1 MQGELAGPIGSN
13 FCRERLWGGRG
24 APPLPNPQHTAPSLC
39 LRREV
44 PECLLKQG
52 YMVGVGGGW
61 KGREFQEDW
70 AEGRDRGSEGERLSE
85 WRETHFW

>member
-52 YMVGVGGGW
+52 YMVGVAGD
-61 KGREFQEDW
+61 GREENSRRTGRKGGT
-70 AEGRDRGSEGERLSE
+70 EGVRERD
-85 WRETHFW
+85 